1 MPFVIL
7 EGAGN
12 AVLPLNY
19 LRKKCP
25 NVVGGNAD
33 SFLEGSSKDSEV
45 TRDRKSFRIGKV
57 DIYNHSIYIYS
68 CCLLFHKKK
77 WTKSTKLS
85 HFTLD
90 NVFFW

>member
-57 DIYNHSIYIYS
+57 DIYNHSIYIYIVVV
-68 CCLLFHKKK
+68 CCFTKK
-77 WTKSTKLS
+77 
-85 HFTLD
+85 LD
-90 NVFFW
+90 KIY